1 MNYKIKQNGET
12 LLDSVYANRNLDNDI
27 IDNILYSTT
36 WEDPNIY
43 ANIECGYKLLM
54 NTINKGGDIWVCV
67 DPDV

>member
-1 MNYKIKQNGET
+1 MNYKIKQNGDT

-43 ANIECGYKLLM
+43 TNMECGYELLM
-54 NTINKGGDIWVCV
+54 KHIKLNNKIYTVV
-67 DPDV
+67 DP